1 MAKRLV
7 RTGSARGDSL
17 WPVVLLLLVAV
28 AVPTACVLWFMTE
41 AMRNERL
48 AVRQKLTA
56 VYQSQLV
63 ALEQGLHGY
72 WQEKQ
77 VALASVDTDAPA
89 PEIFANLVEAG
100 LADSCVVF
108 DAAGRVTYPASAN
121 VQAYGEVAE
130 STDWSQARRLEF
142 ERVDH
147 VTAASAYAGI
157 AGETLDVNLAGR
169 ALQAQARCLVKAGQ
183 TNVAIKVLT
192 ETLAQ
197 ERYRRVA
204 DSQGRLIAV
213 NAELLALQLI
223 GDAQPA
229 QRVEPAS
236 PANFRRIADSLKSRL
251 LDYRDRALPADQR
264 RFLMKQLRS
273 LMPGD
278 AEFPT
283 LEAENLAAR
292 YIESD
297 PPPLAGGQLP
307 PQGSSLRRSGLSDVW
322 QLRSPNARV
331 LALFSERSI
340 VGDMQ
345 SLIAAHALPA
355 DVTVEVLP
363 PGAEPSPPSV
373 FASLPVGDYLAGWR
387 LVLHV
392 DDQSLFEAAADKQI
406 DAYLWTGVLVIVVIV
421 IVAGLIAGAVR
432 RQMRLTRLKND
443 LVATVS
449 HELKTPLSSMRLL
462 VDTLLDDECFD
473 ERKVHEYLQLIA
485 KENARLSHLIDNFLT
500 FSRMQR
506 NKPAFN
512 LAEIEAAEIANT
524 AVEAAGEK
532 FNTAQCRLDV
542 ETAVVLPRIVADTD
556 ALVAVVM
563 NLLENAYKYT
573 EDDKR
578 ITLRT
583 YANGACVCFEVQ
595 DNGIGLSRRAAKKV
609 FERFYQADQRLSR
622 AGGGCGLGL
631 SIVKFIVTAHG
642 GSVSVASEPGRGSTF
657 TVRIPIAVPES
668 ARIVGASV

>member
-1 MAKRLV
+1 MARRMFKR
-7 RTGSARGDSL
+7 GPSNEQSL
-17 WPVVLLLLVAV
+17 WPVILLLLVAAV
-28 AVPTACVLWFMTE
+28 VPTACVLWFMTE

-63 ALEQGLHGY
+63 ALEQRLHGY
-72 WQEKQ
+72 WEEKQ

-89 PEIFANLVEAG
+89 PEIFANLIEAG
-100 LADSCVVF
+100 LADSVIVY

-121 VQAYGEVAE
+121 VQAAGEVAE
-130 STDWSQARRLEF
+130 STEWSQARRLEF
-142 ERVDH
+142 ESADH
-147 VTAASAYAGI
+147 VAAASAYAGI
-157 AGETLDVNLAGR
+157 AGETLDVNLAAR

-183 TNVAIKVLT
+183 TEAAIRVLT
-192 ETLAQ
+192 ESLTQ
-197 ERYRRVA
+197 DRYQNVS
-204 DSQGRLIAV
+204 DSQGRLIAL
-213 NAELLALQLI
+213 NAELLALELI
-223 GDAQPA
+223 GDA
-229 QRVEPAS
+229 RDS
-236 PANFRRIADSLKSRL
+236 NFRRVADSLKSRL
-251 LDYRDRALPADQR
+251 SDYRDPALPADQR
-264 RFLMKQLRS
+264 RFLMKQVRS
-273 LMPGD
+273 LMPGN

-283 LEAENLAAR
+283 LEAEDLAAR

-297 PPPLAGGQLP
+297 PPP
-307 PQGSSLRRSGLSDVW
+307 PQGSSLRRSGLPDVW
-322 QLRSPNARV
+322 QLRPPNGRV

-340 VGDMQ
+340 VGDMR
-345 SLIAAHALPA
+345 SLIAAQALPA

-363 PGAEPSPPSV
+363 PGAEPSLPPALV
-373 FASLPVGDYLAGWR
+373 SLSLGKYLDGWR
-387 LVLHV
+387 LTLHV
-392 DDQSLFEAAADKQI
+392 DDRSLFDAAADKQI
-406 DAYLWTGVLVIVVIV
+406 AAYLWTGVLVIVVIV
-421 IVAGLIAGAVR
+421 IVAGVIAGAIR

-462 VDTLLDDECFD
+462 VDTLLDDERFD

-485 KENARLSHLIDNFLT
+485 KENARLSRLIDNFLT

-506 NKPAFN
+506 NRRAFN
-512 LAEIEAAEIANT
+512 MAEIEAAEIANT
-524 AVEAAGEK
+524 AVEAVGEK
-532 FNTAQCRLDV
+532 FNAAQCRLDV
-542 ETAVVLPRIVADTD
+542 EVASGLPRIVADTD
-556 ALVAVVM
+556 AIVTVIM
-563 NLLENAYKYT
+563 NLLDNAYKYS

-583 YANGACVCFEVQ
+583 YANGAYVCFEVQ